1 MVTKMHGGENSDF
14 NAANEVKRGLYY
26 HQNGKINE
34 AKEIYKK
41 ILRIFPLYADALHLL
56 GVIENQKG
64 ENDTAIS
71 LIEKAIQIN
80 PHNAIYYNNLGNAYK
95 DRGRAEVAIVCYEKA
110 LQFKTNLADIYL
122 NIGNALKELGH
133 LDDAISSFKKVIRI
147 KPDCAEAYY
156 NLGNAFKEKN
166 ILDEEIACYQKAVEL
181 APNFTLAFY
190 NLGNSFNRQGEKL
203 EAIACYQKCL
213 RLNPNNAEVY
223 NNLGS
228 TLKDLG
234 KLEEAVSC
242 FKKSIEINPDFSKAY
257 SNLGNVLREKG
268 YYAKANYFYQET
280 LKLTPE
286 NAEANLNFGIALSDQ
301 GRSAE
306 ALACFQKA
314 IQLKPDF
321 AEANNHVGVSLWNQG
336 KLDEAVFYFKRA
348 IELKPDYTAAYG
360 HLVHLLQ
367 YICDWRQLNHF
378 SEKLDELTSK
388 ALNKENTLSEPP
400 FICLARHSSLSRNFN
415 VAKTWSRCISRPVTN
430 YEHTF
435 FFDGRRVSSKKI
447 KVGYLS
453 CDFYDHA
460 TAHLMLKLFSLHNR
474 DEFSVYCYSYG
485 PDDGSMYRE
494 KIKRDCDKFVNLREQ
509 SFMDAA
515 ERIYEDEVDILV
527 DMKGH
532 TKGGRLSICA
542 FRPAPIQVHYLGFP
556 GTTGADFIDYIITD
570 KTVTPEDHK
579 PYFSEKLVF
588 LPHCYQVN
596 DHEQEMSDRIWE
608 KAELQL
614 PEDSFVFCSFNQ
626 SYKIES
632 VMFDSWMKILHH
644 IPKSVL
650 WLFDGGKIIRSNL
663 RLEAHS
669 RGVNP
674 DRLVFA
680 EKLPKAEHLSRLLHA
695 HLALDTRIVNGHTT
709 TSDALWAGVPVI
721 TLQGSHFASRVSSS
735 LLNAIGLSE
744 LITHSLA
751 DYEKLAIRLAS
762 APLEI
767 KAIRNKLFQNR
778 FTDPLFDTPRFVKN
792 LEKAY
797 KKMWRI
803 FLEERGPEQI
813 AVLEV

>member
-1 MVTKMHGGENSDF
+1 MHGGVNSDF

-26 HQNGKINE
+26 HQNGNINE
-34 AKEIYKK
+34 AEEIYKK
-41 ILRIFPLYADALHLL
+41 ILHIFPLYADALHLL

-95 DRGRAEVAIVCYEKA
+95 DRGRAEVAIFCYEKA

-156 NLGNAFKEKN
+156 NLGNVFKEKN

-181 APNFTLAFY
+181 APNFTQAFY

-203 EAIACYQKCL
+203 EAIACYRKSL

-257 SNLGNVLREKG
+257 SNLGNVLRDKG
-268 YYAKANYFYQET
+268 YYVEATSFYQKT

-367 YICDWRQLNHF
+367 YICDWRQLNDF

-435 FFDGRRVSSKKI
+435 FFEGRRVSSKKI

-474 DEFSVYCYSYG
+474 AEFSVYCYSYG

-556 GTTGADFIDYIITD
+556 GTTGADFIDYIIAD
-570 KTVTPEDHK
+570 KTVIPEDHE
-579 PYFSEKLVF
+579 PFYSEKLVF

-596 DHEQEMSDRIWE
+596 DHEQEISDRIWE
-608 KAELQL
+608 KEDLQL

-626 SYKIES
+626 SYKIEP
-632 VMFDSWMKILHH
+632 VMFDSWMNILHH

-650 WLFDGGKIIRSNL
+650 WLFDGVETIRSNL

-669 RGVNP
+669 RGVDP

-735 LLNAIGLSE
+735 LLNSIGLSE

-762 APLEI
+762 APLEL
-767 KAIRNKLFQNR
+767 KAIRNKLLQNR
-778 FTDPLFDTPRFVKN
+778 FTDPLFDTPRFAKN

-803 FLEERGPEQI
+803 FLEGREPEQI

>member
-1 MVTKMHGGENSDF
+1 MVTNMHGGVNSDF

-26 HQNGKINE
+26 HQNGNINE
-34 AKEIYKK
+34 AEEIYKK
-41 ILRIFPLYADALHLL
+41 ILQIFPLYADALHLL
-56 GVIENQKG
+56 GVIGNQKG

-156 NLGNAFKEKN
+156 NLGNVFKEKN

-181 APNFTLAFY
+181 APNFTQAFY

-203 EAIACYQKCL
+203 EAIACYRKSLQ
-213 RLNPNNAEVY
+213 LNPNNAEVY

-257 SNLGNVLREKG
+257 SNLGNVLRDKG
-268 YYAKANYFYQET
+268 YYVEATSFYQKT

-321 AEANNHVGVSLWNQG
+321 AEANNHMGVSLWNQG

-348 IELKPDYTAAYG
+348 IQLKPDYTAAYG

-367 YICDWRQLNHF
+367 FICDWRQLNDF

-415 VAKTWSRCISRPVTN
+415 VAKTWSHHISRPVTN
-430 YEHTF
+430 YGRTF
-435 FFDGRRVSSKKI
+435 SFDERRVSSKKI

-494 KIKRDCDKFVNLREQ
+494 KIKRDCDKFINLREQ

-515 ERIYEDEVDILV
+515 ERIFEDEVDVLV

-556 GTTGADFIDYIITD
+556 GTTGADFIDYIIAD
-570 KTVTPEDHK
+570 KTVIPEDHE
-579 PYFSEKLVF
+579 PFYSEKLVF

-596 DHEQEMSDRIWE
+596 DHEQEISDRIWE
-608 KAELQL
+608 KEDLQL
-614 PEDSFVFCSFNQ
+614 PEDSFVFCSLNQ
-626 SYKIES
+626 SYKIEP
-632 VMFDSWMKILHH
+632 VMFDSWMNILHH

-650 WLFDGGKIIRSNL
+650 WLFDGVETIRSNL

-669 RGVNP
+669 RGVDP

-709 TSDALWAGVPVI
+709 TREA
-721 TLQGSHFASRVSSS
+721 
-735 LLNAIGLSE
+735 
-744 LITHSLA
+744 
-751 DYEKLAIRLAS
+751 K
-762 APLEI
+762 
-767 KAIRNKLFQNR
+767 
-778 FTDPLFDTPRFVKN
+778 
-792 LEKAY
+792 
-797 KKMWRI
+797 
-803 FLEERGPEQI
+803 
-813 AVLEV
+813 